1 MCMHCLECSPE
12 TCTQPK
18 LEETLQKAYVRCLL
32 FEGLYSYKYV
42 RSFKEKPNSS
52 HSLPL
57 IFSARRSDS

>member
-1 MCMHCLECSPE
+1 MCMHCLECSSE

-42 RSFKEKPNSS
+42 RSFKKNTK
-52 HSLPL
+52 
-57 IFSARRSDS
+57 F